1 MLPYIKKSVKISHF
15 YNIISQSWTLFFKYT
30 IYQAVDKKLLNK
42 YIYGFARVLPTLG
55 AAPISKV
62 AIFWEICKV

>member
-42 YIYGFARVLPTLG
+42 YIYGFAQVLPTLG
-55 AAPISKV
+55 AAPNFKMCNFSGNL
-62 AIFWEICKV
+62 